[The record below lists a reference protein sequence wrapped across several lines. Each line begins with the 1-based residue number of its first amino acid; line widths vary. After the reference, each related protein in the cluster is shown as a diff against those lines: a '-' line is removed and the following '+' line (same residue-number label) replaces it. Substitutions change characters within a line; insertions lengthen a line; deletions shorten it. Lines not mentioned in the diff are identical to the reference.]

1 MNVLL
6 DSHAL
11 IWSVDDPA
19 RLGTRAAS
27 ILEDPD
33 NTPYVSM
40 ASVWELGIKAA
51 KGRLALSMPFGE
63 WILKAIH
70 QMDIQ
75 LLPIT
80 LAHVSRIAGLPARH
94 SDPFDRM
101 LAAQCLAEGWPI
113 VSADSVLDGYSITRL
128 WD

>member
-19 RLGTRAAS
+19 RLGSRAAS

-33 NTPYVSM
+33 NILHVSM
-40 ASVWELGIKAA
+40 ASVWELGIKAG
-51 KGRLALSMPFGE
+51 KGRLGLSMPFRE
-63 WILKAIH
+63 WITKAIH

-80 LAHVSRIAGLPARH
+80 LPHVSGLAGLPALH
-94 SDPFDRM
+94 GDPFDRM

-113 VSADSVLDGYSITRL
+113 VSADSVLDGYAIMRI
-128 WD
+128 WN